1 MINWLLT
8 NTMIF
13 QARIVVIKTL
23 VFLLLTC
30 PAYSYHPYSRR
41 KRFAILES
49 YVKKWTGS
57 ENEAP
62 SEDIPEQYQPVE
74 HYIGYRDR
82 PGPMISKLLRW
93 DHRPK
98 HLGPLLSRLVQLT
111 KDIVEETD
119 VVHSVLL
126 STVGMENTLIH
137 SGGEKKTK

>member
-1 MINWLLT
+1 
-8 NTMIF
+8 MIF
-13 QARIVVIKTL
+13 HARVLIIKTL

-30 PAYSYHPYSRR
+30 PAYSYHPHSRR

-62 SEDIPEQYQPVE
+62 SEDIPEKYQPVE
-74 HYIGYRDR
+74 RYSKYEYLDR

-93 DHRPK
+93 DHRLE

-119 VVHSVLL
+119 VVQSVLL

-137 SGGEKKTK
+137 NGGEKKRK

>member
-1 MINWLLT
+1 
-8 NTMIF
+8 
-13 QARIVVIKTL
+13 
-23 VFLLLTC
+23 
-30 PAYSYHPYSRR
+30 
-41 KRFAILES
+41 
-49 YVKKWTGS
+49 
-57 ENEAP
+57 
-62 SEDIPEQYQPVE
+62 
-74 HYIGYRDR
+74 
-82 PGPMISKLLRW
+82 MISKLLRW

>member
-1 MINWLLT
+1 
-8 NTMIF
+8 MIF

-82 PGPMISKLLRW
+82 PGPMIFKLLRW

-98 HLGPLLSRLVQLT
+98 HLGP
-111 KDIVEETD
+111 EETD